1 MLIALLTFYIIC
13 GELSIMLKDIDIE
26 EMSLND
32 LEKIKDILISDFD
45 DFWNFNILKEEL
57 ESPNSK
63 YIIAK
68 TNDGEIIGFTGIKVL
83 VDNADIMNIV
93 VKKSWRNQGVGNLL
107 LNNLISICKDL
118 NLLSLSLEVNEDN
131 IPAIHLYEKV
141 GFKQVGLRKNYYQD
155 KNGIVM
161 SYKIMT

>member
-1 MLIALLTFYIIC
+1 
-13 GELSIMLKDIDIE
+13 MLKEIDIQ
-26 EMSLND
+26 EMSLNH

-45 DFWNFNILKEEL
+45 DFWNYNILKEEL

-131 IPAIHLYEKV
+131 LPAIHLYEKV

>member
-1 MLIALLTFYIIC
+1 MKNEVQIT
-13 GELSIMLKDIDIE
+13 
-26 EMSLND
+26 EMSLFD
-32 LEKIKDILISDFD
+32 LENIKDILISDFD
-45 DFWNFNILKEEL
+45 DFWNYNILKEEL
-57 ESPNSK
+57 ESSNSK

-68 TNDGEIIGFTGIKVL
+68 TNDGEIIGFAGIKIIL
-83 VDNADIMNIV
+83 DSADIMNIV
-93 VKKSWRNQGVGNLL
+93 VKKSWRKQGVGNLL

-131 IPAIHLYEKV
+131 LPAIHLYEKV

>member
-1 MLIALLTFYIIC
+1 MKNEVQIT
-13 GELSIMLKDIDIE
+13 
-26 EMSLND
+26 EMSLFD
-32 LEKIKDILISDFD
+32 LENIKDILISDFD
-45 DFWNFNILKEEL
+45 DFWNYNILKEEL
-57 ESPNSK
+57 ESSNSK

-68 TNDGEIIGFTGIKVL
+68 TNDGEIIGFAGIKIIL
-83 VDNADIMNIV
+83 DSADIMNIV

-107 LNNLISICKDL
+107 LSNLISICKIS
-118 NLLSLSLEVNEDN
+118 NLSSLSLEVNEDN
-131 IPAIHLYEKV
+131 LPAIHLYEKV

>member
-1 MLIALLTFYIIC
+1 MKNEVQIT
-13 GELSIMLKDIDIE
+13 
-26 EMSLND
+26 EMSLSD
-32 LEKIKDILISDFD
+32 LENIKEILISDFD
-45 DFWNFNILKEEL
+45 DVWNYNILKEEL
-57 ESPNSK
+57 ESSNSK

-68 TNDGEIIGFTGIKVL
+68 TNDGEIIGFAGIKIIL
-83 VDNADIMNIV
+83 DNADIMNIV

-131 IPAIHLYEKV
+131 LPAIHLYEKV

>member
-1 MLIALLTFYIIC
+1 
-13 GELSIMLKDIDIE
+13 MLKEIDIQ
-26 EMSLND
+26 EMSLNH

-45 DFWNFNILKEEL
+45 DFWNYNILKEEL

-131 IPAIHLYEKV
+131 LPAIHLYEKF
-141 GFKQVGLRKNYYQD
+141 GFKQIGVRKNYYCNND
-155 KNGIVM
+155 DGVVM
-161 SYKIMT
+161 KYIIKYNIL